1 MIFFHGI
8 LIFKGKNL
16 TSQVRYIKVRNCF
29 VVSRLWTINLSKEFF
44 IWNSCNVYSYFCKKW
59 AQKKGFIPF
68 YACFTYTTF
77 TESKPSESSL
87 TIDLVV
93 LKIRKNQWFQTP
105 IAILSICIWK
115 EHWFCLKTDSFY
127 IQNRYQW

>member
-77 TESKPSESSL
+77 TESKLSESSL
-87 TIDLVV
+87 TIDLEV
-93 LKIRKNQWFQTP
+93 LKIRKKSMISDADSYIINMYMKRTLVL
-105 IAILSICIWK
+105 IENGLILYPK
-115 EHWFCLKTDSFY
+115 
-127 IQNRYQW
+127 